1 MRWKNPPLAA
11 ADTADAGELDIL
23 FTGNAT
29 GCMIGLKFNAIVR
42 MVADLRTLE
51 VSYMLSDVPF
61 CHRQILDK
69 IPTPTETERPHTLL
83 THFHKS
89 CQSRH

>member
-51 VSYMLSDVPF
+51 VSYLYA
-61 CHRQILDK
+61 
-69 IPTPTETERPHTLL
+69 
-83 THFHKS
+83 
-89 CQSRH
+89 